1 MAFREDIN
9 PNAAQKL
16 LKVFMD
22 AELHHQLN
30 GTPHSEFLE
39 RQAKKHLGQTRR
51 IILQVADLGPGAK
64 EWVGY
69 FIEEMNKVEAECT
82 TNHTYQKNARPADS

>member
-1 MAFREDIN
+1 MVEDIN

-39 RQAKKHLGQTRR
+39 RQAKKHLGQARR
-51 IILQVADLGPGAK
+51 IITQVAALGPDAGA
-64 EWVGY
+64 WIGY
-69 FIEEMNKVEAECT
+69 FIEGMNDGE
-82 TNHTYQKNARPADS
+82 

>member
-9 PNAAQKL
+9 PHASQKL

-22 AELHHQLN
+22 AELHYQLK
-30 GTPHSEFLE
+30 GVPHFVYLE
-39 RQAKKHLGQTRR
+39 REAKKHIGQARR

-69 FIEEMNKVEAECT
+69 FIEGMNDGE
-82 TNHTYQKNARPADS
+82 